1 MPNYHATRVPTL
13 LIGIGGIG
21 GQIIREVEK
30 SLRDYDKQFVQMI
43 CLDTNTNDLEK
54 SDSQNIPRIQ
64 TSENQTVKD
73 YLEQHPEYKEWF
85 PTNPLINSKNLT
97 QGAGQIRS
105 VSRLG
110 ALAAEDAHHFDVVK
124 EAITCINQNVGA
136 TTRNMMRVMIVG
148 SVCGGTGSGM
158 GIQLPFF
165 IREQIEELA
174 HMPRVIIRGLFIT
187 PELVAEKQDTI
198 DKQSSVYVNGYA
210 FMRELNAFYC
220 AQTSQKAAQKLH
232 IEHYSPTYRDDDPT
246 SMANPVPYDFL
257 FLVEKSDREGQNIG
271 TIEDYIVKSAE
282 IVKSQLF
289 AARITADA
297 YSTEDN
303 LIISLVDADGKRR
316 YCGAGVS
323 KAVYPEAE
331 NIRYCNLRYAE
342 SLLQSYWL
350 QIDRMVEKN
359 VAQHKKQ
366 MAVNHT
372 LKPLDPQREF
382 RSVFDE
388 LTDAT
393 KHNVDIQFGFL
404 ARELVTEV
412 DVTDEHGN
420 KEVRK
425 IHHAHSLLKAIEN
438 YPEKLLLNEKI
449 EIEGQSCLMTQRKL
463 EDPDQ
468 AQAHV
473 TNQLTLLRQFERN
486 TNELVGQL
494 TASCVESIFPSDL
507 SSAEVY
513 SDPAKNPYSIYAA
526 LKQKHP
532 IIVRYILYY
541 LKEELKKAEE
551 KCNAEAKGYEEE
563 ETIFTK
569 DYYVEES
576 RKGVTDNT
584 KEDPAEALMKT
595 NPGFFTFA
603 GINSGD
609 YTRLIRMIRND
620 TQAHVERVKNHAL
633 ANLKANVFHG
643 VLERIDALINQYEKF
658 FRELETILRQRKT
671 ERELLE
677 QKDDRIRKSDLYICC
692 DPMCKKWLY
701 AKFEEQ
707 NVKTDVTL
715 PDDIKQSFFDT
726 MYQEFAK
733 IQHRK
738 SSFTCFSEDEIS
750 MKQLFEKSI
759 LQPMIDKF
767 DEVEFQ
773 HLHMDILQAIMLEY
787 KIFKQ
792 NGMLRVNN
800 IAIVNEEYSDRDYF
814 VSIVQQLR
822 ELSRPYLS
830 YATSNQQADIG
841 KVLVFWGLN
850 HDTVKKFQQV
860 EKDIDQGAFLS
871 MFGETNGATYSAVDD
886 DSYDQREL
894 LCYSSIYDFSIENL
908 EKFKSDRTAYK
919 EYKRRLD
926 TVCRGVFNVGTGAD
940 SYLKTVH
947 PHLDKNW
954 HKHAYLPM
962 LRIDDELKA
971 QENTRIAFLLAV
983 AGKYCR
989 YLESDEIKRWA
1000 FKPIGGRFYETLE
1013 LNNQPSRR
1021 ASYYTLYQTIDE
1033 NPIVIDDILTMNKDA
1048 KDVAYNSVRLFGVD
1062 VAGLLHQP
1070 VIKGFIGRTLNE
1082 EEINDIQKAFDNTE
1096 NETLPINILDV
1107 LFSVY
1112 KDSFDRA
1119 LVANLV
1125 QTLLEYI
1132 SSYCHL
1138 MTNNQLGFSQKLTR
1152 EIAFAIGANSKVK
1165 MNEEFREL
1173 CSLFFA

>member
-54 SDSQNIPRIQ
+54 SDGQNIPRIQ

-124 EAITCINQNVGA
+124 EAINRINQNVGA

-148 SVCGGTGSGM
+148 SICGGTGSGM

-198 DKQSSVYVNGYA
+198 EKQNSVYVNGYA

-220 AQTSQKAAQKLH
+220 AQTSQKAAEKLH
-232 IEHYSPTYRDDDPT
+232 IEHYQPTYGDDPA

-289 AARITADA
+289 SARITADA

-323 KAVYPEAE
+323 KAVYPEME
-331 NIRYCNLRYAE
+331 NIRYCTLRYAE

-359 VAQHKKQ
+359 VAQNKKQ
-366 MAVNHT
+366 MSVNHT
-372 LKPLDPQREF
+372 LKPLDPQKEYRN
-382 RSVFDE
+382 VFDE

-393 KHNVDIQFGFL
+393 KHEVSIQFGFL
-404 ARELVTEV
+404 ARELITEV
-412 DVTDEHGN
+412 EVSDEYGN

-425 IHHAHSLLKAIEN
+425 IHHAHSLSKAIEK
-438 YPEKLLLNEKI
+438 YPEDLLLNEKI
-449 EIEGQSCLMTQRKL
+449 EIDGQNCLMTQRKL

-468 AQAHV
+468 SQAHV

-513 SDPAKNPYSIYAA
+513 SDPAKNSYSIYAA

-532 IIVRYILYY
+532 IIVRYMLYY

-551 KCNAEAKGYEEE
+551 KCKAEAKGYEEE

-569 DYYVEES
+569 DYYVEKS
-576 RKGVTDNT
+576 RRGVTDNT

-620 TQAHVERVKNHAL
+620 TQAHVERIKNHAL

-643 VLERIDALINQYEKF
+643 VLERINSLIAQYEKF
-658 FRELETILRQRKT
+658 FRELETILRQRRT

-692 DPMCKKWLY
+692 DPTCKKWLY
-701 AKFEEQ
+701 ARFEEQ
-707 NVKTDVTL
+707 NINADVTL
-715 PDDIKQSFFDT
+715 PESIKLSFFNT

-733 IQHRK
+733 VQHK
-738 SSFTCFSEDEIS
+738 KNSFTYFSEDEIS
-750 MKQLFEKSI
+750 MKQLFETSI
-759 LQPMIDKF
+759 LKPMIDKF
-767 DEVEFQ
+767 DDVEFR
-773 HLHMDILQAIMLEY
+773 HLHMDILEAIALEY
-787 KIFKQ
+787 RIFRQ
-792 NGMLRVNN
+792 NDMLRVNN
-800 IAIVNEEYSDRDYF
+800 IAIVNEEFRKKDYLI
-814 VSIVQQLR
+814 SIAQQLR

-850 HDTVKKFQQV
+850 HNSVKNYQQTD
-860 EKDIDQGAFLS
+860 DIDQGAFLS
-871 MFGETNGATYSAVDD
+871 MFGEPSGATYSAIDD
-886 DSYDQREL
+886 DSYDPREL

-919 EYKRRLD
+919 EYKKRLD
-926 TVCRGVFNVGTGAD
+926 NVCRGIFNVGTGAD

-954 HKHAYLPM
+954 HKHSYLPM
-962 LRIDDELKA
+962 LRDDDEQKA
-971 QENTRIAFLLAV
+971 QERTRIAFLLAI
-983 AGKYCR
+983 ACKYCR

-1013 LNNQPSRR
+1013 LNNQPSQR
-1021 ASYYTLYQTIDE
+1021 ASFFTLYQTIDE
-1033 NPIVIDDILTMNKDA
+1033 NPIVVDDILAMNKDA
-1048 KDVAYNSVRLFGVD
+1048 KDAAYNSVRLFGVD
-1062 VAGLLHQP
+1062 SSTLLHQP
-1070 VIKGFIGRTLNE
+1070 VIKGFIGRTLSE
-1082 EEINDIQKAFDNTE
+1082 EEINDIQIAFDNTE
-1096 NETLPINILDV
+1096 NELLPINILDV

-1112 KDSFDRA
+1112 KDSFDRP
-1119 LVANLV
+1119 LVADLV

-1132 SSYCHL
+1132 SSYCHM
-1138 MTNNQLGFSQKLTR
+1138 MTNNQPGLSQKMTR
-1152 EIAFAIGANSKVK
+1152 EIAYAIGANSKVK
-1165 MNEEFREL
+1165 MNEEFHDL